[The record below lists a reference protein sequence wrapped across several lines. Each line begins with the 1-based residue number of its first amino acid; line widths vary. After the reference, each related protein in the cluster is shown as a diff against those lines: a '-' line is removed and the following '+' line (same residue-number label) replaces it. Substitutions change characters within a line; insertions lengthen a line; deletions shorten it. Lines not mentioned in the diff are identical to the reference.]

1 MENNNVNC
9 EKSFDWD
16 DIDVGNH
23 YLDHSENFFG
33 SKHKLCSR
41 QDVFKLHLE
50 ESEKEKKRL
59 NDPSHKEQ
67 DAKTPI
73 SGNEEN
79 VEIKKESAVNLV
91 PMWTD
96 KKKIVTAPSKGAIP
110 KSTPRTPKA
119 YKVIDYYKRK
129 KEEAERL
136 RAEEERNKRVFHSK
150 PMPNFNY
157 YHEKLEKRMVI
168 HTITVPV
175 TPEVLKHSRSMKQ
188 KSEKK
193 VFMIAYFLKTSFEKE
208 MNAFQPAELKQKEQ
222 VPKFESRLRAEEE
235 RNKRVFHSKPMP
247 NFNYYHE
254 KLEKQMVAHAVTV
267 PVTSKVFKHSRSM
280 KQKSEKKVF
289 MIAYFSKTSSEKE
302 MHAFQPAEL
311 KQKEQVPKFESR
323 PPSVL
328 EVKPSIPERKHTT
341 NEQRPFNLPMQ
352 WRLKKRNQYNEA
364 LKQNIKEAQSQY
376 FLLQH

>member
-193 VFMIAYFLKTSFEKE
+193 
-208 MNAFQPAELKQKEQ
+208 PAELKQKEQ

-280 KQKSEKKVF
+280 KQKSEKK
-289 MIAYFSKTSSEKE
+289 
-302 MHAFQPAEL
+302 PAEL

-364 LKQNIKEAQSQY
+364 LKQNIKEAQSQEE
-376 FLLQH
+376 QQ